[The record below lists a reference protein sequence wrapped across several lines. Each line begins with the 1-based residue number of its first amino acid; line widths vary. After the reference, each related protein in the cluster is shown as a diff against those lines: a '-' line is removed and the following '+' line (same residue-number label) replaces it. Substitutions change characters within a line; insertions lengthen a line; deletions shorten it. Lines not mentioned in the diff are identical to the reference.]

1 MSDNLIFHLKR
12 FDFDMVTMMRN
23 KINDEFQFPEH
34 IDMSPFTV
42 DYLSDQNTAIEP
54 DVFKLVGV
62 LVHSG
67 TAESGHYYSF
77 IRERPMADTVGSW
90 VEFNDSDVS
99 KFDPSKIADQCFGG
113 YYNDTTHHSNGLGP
127 VRFNKVWNAYML
139 FYQRVSGME
148 SSKSAYKPVRS
159 DIPVHAELPVSLGNH
174 IAMENELF
182 IRTYCLLDPS
192 HTLFVRYLLS
202 RLHGVMETQS
212 KESTKL
218 ENSVLCIALDT
229 LEQLVSRAKEPT
241 GLDGIVSELLRAIA
255 DSPNV
260 AHRVLLWT
268 EQRSAGIRNLVLRSP
283 HANVRDGS
291 IRILVAALAKVREQQ
306 SSEDLDDAEKAEW
319 RVRYLNGFENV
330 VAVLESLWP
339 SLQTLSRPWD
349 DYFDF
354 LMLLSTFGIYEVG
367 VLLHYGFLVKCL
379 EIIWL
384 DRDDMKRLKRYYI
397 SYCRLVDKGRKFSHK
412 KLMDLVYVL
421 LTYIDLSAAATPD
434 NERQALQGGKYGL
447 TATESYFIR
456 PVGKNGEILLLKK
469 ILQQHSN
476 PQACRNIVGLLL
488 DAPPEASLT
497 DPICH
502 TLEDGLRLAPAEIC
516 APFLEATLVFCRRSS
531 DEYRILYLIEFVSK
545 GVDSINNSGGA
556 EHLAFFT
563 NGLTLSNE
571 RAGLDERWFFSH
583 VVDKIPDWAPPLL
596 LYPDK
601 AVRSMTVEVLRQI
614 LFSRELLHTEVAREL
629 VQACVDRLKRTYV
642 ASGQNIEAKAVE
654 AINTVISRGLET
666 YYDDS
671 DEDQEF
677 VRHAHGVLL
686 SLADGCT

>member
-1 MSDNLIFHLKR
+1 
-12 FDFDMVTMMRN
+12 
-23 KINDEFQFPEH
+23 
-34 IDMSPFTV
+34 
-42 DYLSDQNTAIEP
+42 
-54 DVFKLVGV
+54 
-62 LVHSG
+62 
-67 TAESGHYYSF
+67 
-77 IRERPMADTVGSW
+77 
-90 VEFNDSDVS
+90 
-99 KFDPSKIADQCFGG
+99 
-113 YYNDTTHHSNGLGP
+113 
-127 VRFNKVWNAYML
+127 
-139 FYQRVSGME
+139 
-148 SSKSAYKPVRS
+148 
-159 DIPVHAELPVSLGNH
+159 
-174 IAMENELF
+174 
-182 IRTYCLLDPS
+182 
-192 HTLFVRYLLS
+192 
-202 RLHGVMETQS
+202 
-212 KESTKL
+212 
-218 ENSVLCIALDT
+218 
-229 LEQLVSRAKEPT
+229 
-241 GLDGIVSELLRAIA
+241 
-255 DSPNV
+255 
-260 AHRVLLWT
+260 
-268 EQRSAGIRNLVLRSP
+268 
-283 HANVRDGS
+283 
-291 IRILVAALAKVREQQ
+291 
-306 SSEDLDDAEKAEW
+306 
-319 RVRYLNGFENV
+319 
-330 VAVLESLWP
+330 
-339 SLQTLSRPWD
+339 
-349 DYFDF
+349 
-354 LMLLSTFGIYEVG
+354 
-367 VLLHYGFLVKCL
+367 
-379 EIIWL
+379 
-384 DRDDMKRLKRYYI
+384 MKRLKRYYI

-421 LTYIDLSAAATPD
+421 LTYIDLSAAAAPN
-434 NERQALQGGKYGL
+434 NERQALQGSKYGL
-447 TATESYFIR
+447 TATESCFIR

-488 DAPPEASLT
+488 DAPSEASLT

-686 SLADGCT
+686 SLADALECR